1 MPHVPTNCE
10 QAESRGLRPTH
21 GAISLF
27 CQQGVGTVMSWKPPI
42 NSKVGPKVNDL
53 TLVALVGHGASG
65 GHG

>member
-27 CQQGVGTVMSWKPPI
+27 CQQGVGTVMRWKPPI
-42 NSKVGPKVNDL
+42 NSKAGPQ
-53 TLVALVGHGASG
+53 GE
-65 GHG
+65 